1 MGFELMSDHYE
12 SDALTTTPSK
22 KIRDKRLLCAV
33 LLHELCTTEACG
45 GWGVG
50 VTNNI

>member
-22 KIRDKRLLCAV
+22 KIKGKRLFFAV
-33 LLHELCTTEACG
+33 LLHECTTEACG
-45 GWGVG
+45 GW